1 MIKLVKH
8 SLLAVLIMFG
18 ASMQS
23 WAEEGAEGSPIAY
36 TEVKPSFVLNYGGPG
51 RLKYLKADITL
62 VTSSPLAE
70 QTVSHHMP
78 LIRNELVSLFSR
90 QTDEAVTTPVGQE
103 QIRMEA
109 AQAVKDLMQK
119 EVGHPVIDDLLVLN
133 FIYQK

>member
-1 MIKLVKH
+1 MIKLLKH
-8 SLLAVLIMFG
+8 SLLAVLIVFG
-18 ASMQS
+18 ATAQS
-23 WAEEGAEGSPIAY
+23 WAEDGAGGSPIAY

-78 LIRNELVSLFSR
+78 LIRNELVSLLSR

-109 AQAVKDLMQK
+109 
-119 EVGHPVIDDLLVLN
+119 
-133 FIYQK
+133 